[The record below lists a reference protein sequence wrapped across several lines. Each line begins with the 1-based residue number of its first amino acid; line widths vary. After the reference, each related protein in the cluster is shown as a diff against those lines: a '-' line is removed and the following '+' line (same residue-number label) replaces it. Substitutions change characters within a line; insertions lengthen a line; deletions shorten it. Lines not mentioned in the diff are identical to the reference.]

1 MKGKLLLIA
10 TVAVLA
16 MSSCMRDED
25 WKLLKN
31 PIHLQGHVDPSYG
44 VPVAYG
50 QMTLHDILG
59 MLDESYTGRID
70 ANSDVI
76 TIYFDTNAVDT
87 IKNIIPAQTT
97 GSKGMKTDP
106 EFFTMVDTIM
116 EYSVP
121 ITLFD
126 KVAENELVGN
136 ENIQI
141 DELWLNLH
149 MILKA
154 LVPDNVEAFVN
165 NDDNVRSHLDQ
176 FEIWYTPHSGGSEIK
191 FTESLLPDETL
202 KHLIDG
208 DTVESV
214 VNMASVIN
222 KMPKS
227 IRIRFHYDFKVSL
240 ATLFGGMST
249 TQMMELRDSINKL
262 RIAYDATLHADFP
275 LDVKI
280 NELPYN
286 FKLKLNGD
294 SLARF
299 DIQETLDSIANGL
312 SGDLSEAKLSLAF
325 DNQLPVDL
333 CITTYLI
340 DENDAIIGDT
350 LIHKTRL
357 AAAPLG
363 TDPNGDIISVGST
376 RTNLVAQIDEQ
387 RLRDLKKT
395 RKIGFNLSLAT
406 AGTGTAAIRRDD
418 YLYVKAYVMVHA
430 TANADIPL
438 TNQGLIK

>member
-176 FEIWYTPHSGGSEIK
+176 FEIWYTPHSGGSEIN
-191 FTESLLPDETL
+191 
-202 KHLIDG
+202 
-208 DTVESV
+208 
-214 VNMASVIN
+214 VNMASIIN

-312 SGDLSEAKLSLAF
+312 SVDLSEAKLSLAF
-325 DNQLPVDL
+325 DNHLPVDL

-340 DENDAIIGDT
+340 DGDT
-350 LIHKTRL
+350 VESVVNM
-357 AAAPLG
+357 AS
-363 TDPNGDIISVGST
+363 IINKMPKSIRIRFHYDFKV
-376 RTNLVAQIDEQ
+376 
-387 RLRDLKKT
+387 
-395 RKIGFNLSLAT
+395 SLAT
-406 AGTGTAAIRRDD
+406 LQPCG
-418 YLYVKAYVMVHA
+418 
-430 TANADIPL
+430 AD
-438 TNQGLIK
+438 